1 MFCCC
6 AKFLW
11 FDSNT
16 LLKTNYNFYYCF
28 SNMVNSRIQRVF
40 PIVEPCIFPLSPS
53 SCLAHFRHQWSSNW
67 LVYLSLARLSTFV
80 ADLKRWGGYAIATMY
95 TYRPNIIVSWNVS
108 KIVEKY
114 FNAEAPFL
122 ASDCSK
128 IIFSLNSYLM
138 HHHCSYLV
146 GIFSLII
153 WLLYQT
159 AIWFWILGKC

>member
-1 MFCCC
+1 MLLC
-6 AKFLW
+6 KILMIW
-11 FDSNT
+11 FKYFAQNKLQ
-16 LLKTNYNFYYCF
+16 LLLSYCF

-114 FNAEAPFL
+114 FNAEDPFL

-128 IIFSLNSYLM
+128 IIFSLNS
-138 HHHCSYLV
+138 
-146 GIFSLII
+146 
-153 WLLYQT
+153 
-159 AIWFWILGKC
+159 